1 MRVATCT
8 QVCTR
13 YDHGRHP
20 QHATTAPLWST
31 RLKIRVTALSRTGR
45 FLFQARFLPLSSH
58 EPMAETA
65 QNSGPPPS
73 YPVPVAHTPL
83 NVALGLIRTARPH
96 QLVKN
101 VFVLAPVVFA
111 KEIFVPDLLLR
122 AAGAFAVFSMI
133 TGAVYTM
140 NDLVDADADR
150 EHPVKRFRPIAS
162 GLVSKTVARVWLA
175 ALILIGLG
183 GAAYGSF
190 PFLLTVATYFVINIA
205 YSFRLKKVPYVDVA
219 IIALGFV
226 LRVLAGGF
234 GTQIEV
240 SKYLFAC
247 TALLALFLGFGK
259 RRHELAA
266 AEISKKKK
274 QRAVLALYSKRGL
287 DVALAVTSVATI
299 ATYLAYTVDQ
309 HTRQYFH
316 SDLLWPTTAFV
327 VAGVLRF
334 LYLVRSR
341 PDAESPTQEMLRD
354 GPFVGIMMGWTIVMV
369 WIVYNLRPGA

>member
-1 MRVATCT
+1 
-8 QVCTR
+8 
-13 YDHGRHP
+13 
-20 QHATTAPLWST
+20 
-31 RLKIRVTALSRTGR
+31 
-45 FLFQARFLPLSSH
+45 
-58 EPMAETA
+58 MAEITEE
-65 QNSGPPPS
+65 SSPPS
-73 YPVPVAHTPL
+73 SVPVAVDRTPL

-111 KEIFVPDLLLR
+111 KEIFVTELLLR
-122 AAGAFAVFSMI
+122 AGGAFAVFSLV

-162 GLVSKTVARVWLA
+162 GLVPKSVARAWLA
-175 ALILIGLG
+175 LLILLGFG
-183 GAAYGSF
+183 GAAFGSAA
-190 PFLLTVATYFVINIA
+190 FLATVVAYFVINIA
-205 YSFRLKKVPYVDVA
+205 YSFRLKKVPYLDVG

-226 LRVLAGGF
+226 LRILAGGF

-274 QRAVLALYSKRGL
+274 QRAVLELYSKRGL
-287 DVALAVTSVATI
+287 DLALALTAVSTV
-299 ATYLAYTVDQ
+299 ATYLAYTLDA
-309 HTRQYFH
+309 HTRTYFQ
-316 SDLLWPTTAFV
+316 SDSLWSTTAFV
-327 VAGVLRF
+327 VAGVSRF

-369 WIVYNLRPGA
+369 WIVYNLHPGQ